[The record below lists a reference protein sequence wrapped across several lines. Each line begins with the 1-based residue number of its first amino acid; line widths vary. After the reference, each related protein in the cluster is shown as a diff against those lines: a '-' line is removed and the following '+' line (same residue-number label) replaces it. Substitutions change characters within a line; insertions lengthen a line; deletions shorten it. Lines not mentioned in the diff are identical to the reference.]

1 MDFQL
6 KRTIFLA
13 AGDIMSGAAETL
25 TANSTAALIRDM
37 AAKHNVAYVPT
48 RSDLLAND
56 ITRLLSDDVR
66 LDEVEGT
73 LIALQRAGY
82 LNRNE
87 VIHLQARYLR
97 EVKP

>member
-1 MDFQL
+1 
-6 KRTIFLA
+6 
-13 AGDIMSGAAETL
+13 
-25 TANSTAALIRDM
+25 M

-56 ITRLLSDDVR
+56 ITRLSSDNVR
-66 LDEVEGT
+66 LDEVECM

-82 LNRNE
+82 INRNQ